1 MAATGEPIMCAMILE
16 GEKMKGDW
24 VTGIDMFAEEIGSVS
39 DRDYYNNNSGK
50 GKVYPGGPT
59 CNFQGKEVPCVF
71 HCSPNGSITSQ
82 ILANL
87 LEKLDQLEVFPRID
101 GVRPFLLLDGHGSRL
116 ELPFLNY
123 INCPNHEWVVF
134 LGVPYGTSYW
144 QVGDSSE
151 QNGSYKM
158 AITKAKAKLVDMKIK
173 KCIKNPRVEK
183 DEIVLVVNQAWNASF
198 ARVEY
203 NKKAIAARGWNPLTF
218 NLLDNPEICGTMT
231 EEDQ

>member
-1 MAATGEPIMCAMILE
+1 M
-16 GEKMKGDW
+16 
-24 VTGIDMFAEEIGSVS
+24 
-39 DRDYYNNNSGK
+39 
-50 GKVYPGGPT
+50 
-59 CNFQGKEVPCVF
+59 F

-123 INCPNHEWVVF
+123 INCPNHEWVVC

-158 AITKAKAKLVDMKIK
+158 AIMKAKAKLGDMKIK
-173 KCIKNPRVEK
+173 QCIKNPHVEK
-183 DEIVLVVNQAWNASF
+183 DKIVLVVNQAWNASF

-231 EEDQ
+231 EED